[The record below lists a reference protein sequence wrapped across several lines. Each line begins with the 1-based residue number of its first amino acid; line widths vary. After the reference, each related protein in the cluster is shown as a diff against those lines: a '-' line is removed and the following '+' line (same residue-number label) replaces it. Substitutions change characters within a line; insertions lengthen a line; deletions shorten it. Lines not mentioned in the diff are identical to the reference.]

1 MTQLRSKVNST
12 IAYKL
17 GLTKFSRML
26 KPSVRDFFV
35 KIDIK
40 RRKNGHTF
48 SNAKQCRTSEILP
61 SIRLTVGRLLSPLA
75 HHKVIRSLKKRA
87 NALI

>member
-40 RRKNGHTF
+40 RRKMDTHF
-48 SNAKQCRTSEILP
+48 LKQNSAEAVKFCLALGLLLEDHYPHL
-61 SIRLTVGRLLSPLA
+61 LTT
-75 HHKVIRSLKKRA
+75 K
-87 NALI
+87 